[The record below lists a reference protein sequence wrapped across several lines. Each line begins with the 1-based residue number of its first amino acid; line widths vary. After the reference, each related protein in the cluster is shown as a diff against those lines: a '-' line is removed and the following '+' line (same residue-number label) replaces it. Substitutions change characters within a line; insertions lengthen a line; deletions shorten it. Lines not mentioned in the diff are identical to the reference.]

1 MSIRGGGIEG
11 AERVSGRDEDVL
23 TTGNL
28 LKEAGTTDWSAASV
42 DVICFSV
49 FQMKTGIMTVDT
61 TAGCITTNPVCIQ
74 PMIAVRSLRQTQAIV
89 THLSLATSFPFQR
102 SDLSSE
108 AKPHVSNSIVNY
120 RDVLTA

>member
-28 LKEAGTTDWSAASV
+28 LKEAGTTDWSAASGV

-49 FQMKTGIMTVDT
+49 FQMKTGIMTVGT
-61 TAGCITTNPVCIQ
+61 TAGCITTNSVCIQ
-74 PMIAVRSLRQTQAIV
+74 PMIAVRPLRQTQAIV
-89 THLSLATSFPFQR
+89 THLSLAKSF
-102 SDLSSE
+102 LSQWSNLASE
-108 AKPHVSNSIVNY
+108 AKLYVDDFILDH
-120 RDVLTA
+120 RGL